1 MFMGGVRE
9 HFSLCRIV
17 ILGQIKDP
25 VGDTLRVD
33 PLATS
38 VDLYSSLTTSKQVCK
53 LFNQSLSLAN
63 VNTPSSSHW
72 SIIMI
77 RQSLTDTFGVKWSA
91 LHPLHI

>member
-1 MFMGGVRE
+1 MFMGGVGE
-9 HFSLCRIV
+9 HLSLCRIV

-53 LFNQSLSLAN
+53 LFNRSLSLAN
-63 VNTPSSSHW
+63 VNTPASHG

-77 RQSLTDTFGVKWSA
+77 SQLLTGTFGVKWSA